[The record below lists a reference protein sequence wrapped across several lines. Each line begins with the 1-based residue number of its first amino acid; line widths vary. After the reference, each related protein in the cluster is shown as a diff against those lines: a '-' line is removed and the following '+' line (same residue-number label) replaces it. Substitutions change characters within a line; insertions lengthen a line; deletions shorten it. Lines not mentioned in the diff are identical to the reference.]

1 MTPARIWRVQSQITS
16 MKTWA
21 ACTKSQMILCLNP
34 SMLSWNRLPAFNLVR
49 PFLPPSQR
57 FKHPVV
63 FMILAVGFSWVEPL
77 LVDCNLPTRQ
87 FLYPNQALNQ
97 TASCYISKPS
107 AKHQI
112 ASFLSPK
119 ASTKHQLP
127 VFISQSK
134 HQALTAS
141 F

>member
-77 LVDCNLPTRQ
+77 LVDCNLPSRQ

-97 TASCYISKPS
+97 TASCYMSKPS

-112 ASFLSPK
+112 ASFSLPKQAPSTNCQFLSPK
-119 ASTKHQLP
+119 ASTKH
-127 VFISQSK
+127 
-134 HQALTAS
+134 
-141 F
+141 